1 MNPILNNYIEIC
13 IMIYREEFIGSILKR
28 DKELILGDVEKKPLF
43 GEVRNDVK
51 IIADFTEYSPL
62 HNGHLHC
69 MMEAKKQISD
79 GIFTAIVPGPFERS
93 GRGLPYVMTRKARAD
108 AAILVGADIVVEGPP
123 MGIMGSGQY
132 SLCLAKMFKS
142 IDADYIP
149 RGYKPFKEFD
159 KILKRI
165 NQGFAVVPKP
175 YKIVDLESKE
185 ILFDGKLDEDNYVIV
200 SLSKSLKKIKF
211 DFKNKFLF
219 IKRVEGV
226 SGTKIREAILNS
238 NLKMV
243 EDMLPLESIKILNR
257 EINHLRAPLNNIRD
271 SKTILSR
278 VNEDS
283 MEDIERLALIDNKTV
298 NALLL
303 NRPFKNLDEIQ
314 NLITQGFSRHYK
326 QRILS
331 SMEAGIFKDTIH
343 KYIENYPSVIRILNY
358 KNNEV
363 LKEFKK
369 RIPHRRLEI
378 CQ

>member
-69 MMEAKKQISD
+69 MEAKKQISD